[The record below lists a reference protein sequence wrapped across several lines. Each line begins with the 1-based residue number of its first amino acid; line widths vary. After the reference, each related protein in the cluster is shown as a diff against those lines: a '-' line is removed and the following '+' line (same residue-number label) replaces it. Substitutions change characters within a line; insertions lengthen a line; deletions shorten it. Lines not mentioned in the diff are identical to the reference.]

1 MLFYGDP
8 TRIEDARAKLSGIVG
23 ALRDVEAMPAGIAR
37 HGALVAAFIEAGE
50 LAQGIADAEFA
61 RRGWRDGR
69 SPAGDAALALLT
81 RLAVAVRFS
90 WDSGFARLDSP
101 PAQAFDALGAATLPE
116 TLRTNRAEG
125 FAFYALYPEAYLA
138 AASAAGLP
146 PGQQVKVIGI
156 RSIGAALGALVAAAT
171 GAPPPVTLRPIG
183 HPFRRELSLSEEL
196 EAELL
201 ADPAATFAVADEG
214 PGLSGSSFGAV
225 ADFLEDRGV
234 PPGRVHLFPSHGG
247 EPGPQASPRHRAR
260 WARAHRH
267 VVEFDALALGAAQR
281 LSSWAAELVGASDGP
296 MEEIS
301 GGGWRRLRYAREADW
316 PPVHAQGE
324 RRKFLLRA
332 GGRTWLL
339 KFAGLGR
346 EGERKLE
353 RARALHAAGFVPA
366 VAGYRHGFLVEEWI
380 GRARAPD
387 RSGGHDRARL
397 ADRVGR
403 YLGFRARRFPAGS
416 GQGASLAALRGMA
429 RHNTAEA
436 MGEEWARRLEH
447 RTAASKASS
456 AAAAERTTTGCTP
469 GSCWRRRTAAP
480 DSGRVGPT
488 TGARPASG
496 ARRAWTCPAAAELE
510 LGGRV
515 WTHSAPPSSARP
527 ARGGARPRRAARA
540 LHTSAFQLGACA
552 MAGAGRRADEATRL
566 GRDARALRRAAR
578 HAHRTAKDAEPAPR
592 PARRSLHP
600 PPDAPATRAGQE
612 RGSNSTRRSSTSEAS
627 SAPVPTTGSRA
638 PTPSASNRSRK
649 AGRWATSR
657 PRTRSARASDRR
669 SLTDAVPVGLV
680 CPSTSRHADRAS
692 VRDAI
697 CRSHIG

>member
-37 HGALVAAFIEAGE
+37 HGALVVAFIEAGE

-61 RRGWRDGR
+61 QRGWRDGR

-380 GRARAPD
+380 GRVRAPD

-447 RTAASKASS
+447 RTARLEGFEARLRRIETDNRLHAWEWLASPDGRLLKADALDHH
-456 AAAAERTTTGCTP
+456 AAHDLVGCQ
-469 GSCWRRRTAAP
+469 
-480 DSGRVGPT
+480 DV
-488 TGARPASG
+488 
-496 ARRAWTCPAAAELE
+496 AWDVAGAAAELE
-510 LGGRV
+510 LGGELD
-515 WTHSAPPSSARP
+515 AL
-527 ARGGARPRRAARA
+527 RAAVEREAGRA
-540 LHTSAFQLGACA
+540 VEPGLVALLAPCYLAFQLGACA
-552 MAGAGRRADEATRL
+552 MAAQVAAPDEAARL
-566 GRDARALRRAAR
+566 VADAERYAGLLRRALA
-578 HAHRTAKDAEPAPR
+578 
-592 PARRSLHP
+592 
-600 PPDAPATRAGQE
+600 
-612 RGSNSTRRSSTSEAS
+612 SE
-627 SAPVPTTGSRA
+627 
-638 PTPSASNRSRK
+638 
-649 AGRWATSR
+649 GR
-657 PRTRSARASDRR
+657 
-669 SLTDAVPVGLV
+669 
-680 CPSTSRHADRAS
+680 
-692 VRDAI
+692 
-697 CRSHIG
+697 